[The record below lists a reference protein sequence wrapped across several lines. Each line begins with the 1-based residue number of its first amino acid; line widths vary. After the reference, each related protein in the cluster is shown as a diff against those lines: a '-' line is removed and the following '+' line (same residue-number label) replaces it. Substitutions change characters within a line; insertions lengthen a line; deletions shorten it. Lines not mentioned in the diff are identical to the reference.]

1 MYIFY
6 DRPHSPDTVGVHPG
20 QATART
26 FSRPDYLDWLSLQLD
41 PLEMA
46 ILDPR

>member
-1 MYIFY
+1 MYIFD

-20 QATART
+20 RATARN
-26 FSRPDYLDWLSLQLD
+26 FSRSEYLDWLSLQLD
-41 PLEMA
+41 PLDVA